1 MTWHQTII
9 VGNLGGDPEL
19 RYLQSGQAVC
29 NFSVAV
35 SERWRDRNSGE
46 QRERTTWYRVAAW
59 GPLGET
65 CNTYLAKG
73 RQVMVTGNVAARGYI
88 NNNGEAAASLD
99 LTARDVRFLGGR
111 GGGDQGGG
119 DYGGQQQRGSYGG
132 GGGGGGQQR
141 GGDQGGGYQERR
153 DSYPSRRQGDNEV
166 GQRSSRYSRGGAQ
179 QGDERAS
186 NYPEQRP
193 QTPDDIPF

>member
-59 GPLGET
+59 GPLAET
-65 CNTYLAKG
+65 CNTYLSKG
-73 RQVMVTGNVAARGYI
+73 RQVMVTGNVSARGYL

-99 LTARDVRFLGGR
+99 LTARDVRFLGNR
-111 GGGDQGGG
+111 GGDQ
-119 DYGGQQQRGSYGG
+119 DQY
-132 GGGGGGQQR
+132 GGGQQR
-141 GGDQGGGYQERR
+141 GGYQGGQQQGGGYQGG
-153 DSYPSRRQGDNEV
+153 QG
-166 GQRSSRYSRGGAQ
+166 GGYQRGGYQRGQGNQAPSGGYQ
-179 QGDERAS
+179 QDDRAS
-186 NYPEQRP
+186 NYPESRP
-193 QTPDDIPF
+193 QTSDDIPF

>member
-1 MTWHQTII
+1 MTWHQTIV

-35 SERWRDRNSGE
+35 SERWRDRNTNE

-59 GPLGET
+59 GGLGET
-65 CNTYLAKG
+65 CNQYLARG
-73 RQVMVTGNVAARGYI
+73 RQVMVVGNVQARGYI

-111 GGGDQGGG
+111 GGDGGDQGG
-119 DYGGQQQRGSYGG
+119 SWGG
-132 GGGGGGQQR
+132 GGGQGGGGQQR
-141 GGDQGGGYQERR
+141 QRR
-153 DSYPSRRQGDNEV
+153 DD
-166 GQRSSRYSRGGAQ
+166 
-179 QGDERAS
+179 RAS
-186 NYPEQRP
+186 NYPDSP
-193 QTPDDIPF
+193 ASVADIPF

>member
-1 MTWHQTII
+1 MTWHQTVV

-35 SERWRDRNSGE
+35 SERWRDRNTNE

-59 GPLGET
+59 GGLGET
-65 CNTYLAKG
+65 CNQYLARG
-73 RQVMVTGNVAARGYI
+73 RQVMVIGNVQARGYI

-111 GGGDQGGG
+111 GGDGGDQGGNW
-119 DYGGQQQRGSYGG
+119 GG
-132 GGGGGGQQR
+132 GGGRQGGGGQQR
-141 GGDQGGGYQERR
+141 QRR
-153 DSYPSRRQGDNEV
+153 DD
-166 GQRSSRYSRGGAQ
+166 
-179 QGDERAS
+179 RAS
-186 NYPEQRP
+186 NYPDSP
-193 QTPDDIPF
+193 ASVDDIPF

>member
-1 MTWHQTII
+1 MTWHQTIV

-35 SERWRDRNSGE
+35 SERWRDRNTNE

-59 GPLGET
+59 GGLGET
-65 CNTYLAKG
+65 CNQYLARG
-73 RQVMVTGNVAARGYI
+73 RQVMVIGNVQARAYI

-111 GGGDQGGG
+111 GGDGGDQGG
-119 DYGGQQQRGSYGG
+119 SWGG
-132 GGGGGGQQR
+132 GGQGGGGQQR
-141 GGDQGGGYQERR
+141 QRRGD
-153 DSYPSRRQGDNEV
+153 
-166 GQRSSRYSRGGAQ
+166 
-179 QGDERAS
+179 RAS
-186 NYPEQRP
+186 NYPDSP
-193 QTPDDIPF
+193 ASVDDIPF

>member
-19 RYLQSGQAVC
+19 RYMQNGRAVC

-35 SERWRDRNSGE
+35 SEKWRDRQSQE
-46 QRERTTWYRVAAW
+46 QREKTTWYRVAVW
-59 GPLGET
+59 GGQAET

-73 RQVMVTGNVAARGYI
+73 RQVMVTGNVSARGYM

-111 GGGDQGGG
+111 DGGDQ
-119 DYGGQQQRGSYGG
+119 QGSGWQ
-132 GGGGGGQQR
+132 GGGQR
-141 GGDQGGGYQERR
+141 GGGQSSQPR
-153 DSYPSRRQGDNEV
+153 DD
-166 GQRSSRYSRGGAQ
+166 
-179 QGDERAS
+179 RAS
-186 NYPEQRP
+186 NYPDAP
-193 QTPDDIPF
+193 ASVDDIPF

>member
-19 RYLQSGQAVC
+19 RYMQNGRAVC

-35 SERWRDRNSGE
+35 SEKWRDRQTQE
-46 QRERTTWYRVAAW
+46 QREKTTWYRVAVW
-59 GPLGET
+59 GGQAET

-73 RQVMVTGNVAARGYI
+73 RQVMVTGNVSARGYM

-111 GGGDQGGG
+111 DGGDQ
-119 DYGGQQQRGSYGG
+119 QGSGWQ
-132 GGGGGGQQR
+132 GGGQR
-141 GGDQGGGYQERR
+141 SGGQSSQPR
-153 DSYPSRRQGDNEV
+153 DD
-166 GQRSSRYSRGGAQ
+166 
-179 QGDERAS
+179 RAS
-186 NYPEQRP
+186 NYPDAP
-193 QTPDDIPF
+193 ASVDDIPF